1 MMKPKTANDN
11 ETGMLEFLEDIIGTV
26 RFKEPLEKLFE
37 KIELLSECRVE
48 KMNRLRIVEKEK
60 AALQE
65 PLQDAVNYLRMEN
78 GVTKLQYQ
86 LYHCKRYVI
95 VLFYL

>member
-1 MMKPKTANDN
+1 MMKPKTLNDN

-26 RFKEPLEKLFE
+26 RFKKPLEKLFE
-37 KIELLSECRVE
+37 KIELLTEGRIE

-65 PLQDAVNYLRMEN
+65 PMQDAVNYLRMEN
-78 GVTKLQYQ
+78 NITKIKYQ
-86 LYHCKRYVI
+86 LYHCKR
-95 VLFYL
+95 